1 MIKLTLFII
10 TRLGYNKSS
19 FKIEKD
25 LIMKNTQS
33 KILTVQD
40 LSCVGQ
46 CSLTVALPIL
56 SAYGLE
62 TAVLPT
68 AILSEHTMFKHF
80 TFLDLAENMEKTFA
94 SWQAEGHTFGSVY
107 TGYLGR
113 KEHFR
118 IVGNIIERCLESNG
132 EVFVDPAF
140 GDNGKLY
147 YGFDE
152 EYVRGMSEFIK
163 YADVILPN
171 ITEACYL
178 LGIAYRD
185 NFSHDELKEVIKNLS
200 LLGDTSVV
208 LTGVTEGTKIG
219 FASYDKKTGETK
231 FYVREKIG
239 GAYHGTGDI
248 FASAFT
254 GAYLNGKSLY
264 DAAIDAAEFVAS
276 SIENTEKGHD
286 YGVRFERV
294 IVKR

>member
-1 MIKLTLFII
+1 
-10 TRLGYNKSS
+10 
-19 FKIEKD
+19 
-25 LIMKNTQS
+25 MKNTMS

-68 AILSEHTMFKHF
+68 AILSEHTMFRHF
-80 TFLDLAENMEKTFA
+80 TFLDLAENMEKTLE
-94 SWQAEGHTFGSVY
+94 SWVKEGHTFGSVY

-113 KEHFR
+113 KEHFH
-118 IVGNIIERCLESNG
+118 IVGEIVDRCLEKDG
-132 EVFVDPAF
+132 LVFVDPAF

-152 EYVRGMSEFIK
+152 EYVGGMSEFIK
-163 YADVILPN
+163 RADVILPN

-178 LGIAYRD
+178 LNRPYRSD
-185 NFSHDELKEVIKNLS
+185 FSAAELQEIVASLS
-200 LLGDTSVV
+200 AASGASVV
-208 LTGVTEGTKIG
+208 LTGVTEGSKIG
-219 FASYDKKTGETK
+219 FAVYDRASCAAE

-248 FASAFT
+248 FASVFV
-254 GAYLNGKSLY
+254 GAYLNGKTLFDS
-264 DAAIDAAEFVAS
+264 AKEAAEFVAS
-276 SIENTEKGHD
+276 SIAQTEEGHP
-286 YGVRFERV
+286 YGVRFEKV
-294 IVKR
+294 IFKK

>member
-1 MIKLTLFII
+1 
-10 TRLGYNKSS
+10 
-19 FKIEKD
+19 
-25 LIMKNTQS
+25 MKNTMS

-46 CSLTVALPIL
+46 CSMTVALPIL

-68 AILSEHTMFKHF
+68 AILSEHTMFRHF
-80 TFLDLAENMEKTFA
+80 TFLDLAENMEKTLD
-94 SWQAEGHTFGSVY
+94 SWTKEGHTFGAVY

-118 IVGNIIERCLESNG
+118 IVGEIIDRCLESQG

-152 EYVRGMSEFIK
+152 EYVGGMSEFIK
-163 YADVILPN
+163 KADVILPN

-178 LGIAYRD
+178 LRRPYRSD
-185 NFSHDELKEVIKNLS
+185 FTWDELREMIRTLS
-200 LLGDTSVV
+200 LQCGASVV

-219 FASYDKKTGETK
+219 FAVYDREMGKTE
-231 FYVREKIG
+231 FYVREKVG

-254 GAYLNGKSLY
+254 GAYLNGKTLY
-264 DAAIDAAEFVAS
+264 DSAVDGAEFVAR
-276 SIENTEKGHD
+276 SIEQTEEGHP
-286 YGVRFERV
+286 YGVRFEKV
-294 IVKR
+294 IFNR